1 MYAAGQGV
9 PLDLVEAYAW
19 LHRAGAA
26 GVLPAANYIRRIAAR
41 MEPALLAQANGYIGA
56 A

>member
-9 PLDLVEAYAW
+9 PTDLVEAYAW

-26 GVLPAANYIRRIAAR
+26 GIAPAASYLTRVSAR

>member
-9 PLDLVEAYAW
+9 APDLVEAYAW

-26 GVLPAANYIRRIAAR
+26 GVAPAVTYLRRVAAR
-41 MEPALLAQANGYIGA
+41 MEPALLEQANGYIGVA
-56 A
+56 

>member
-9 PLDLVEAYAW
+9 APDLVQAYAW

-26 GVLPAANYIRRIAAR
+26 GVLPAANYLQRVAAR
-41 MEPALLAQANGYIGA
+41 MEPALLAQANGYIGVA
-56 A
+56 

>member
-1 MYAAGQGV
+1 M
-9 PLDLVEAYAW
+9 LW

-26 GVLPAANYIRRIAAR
+26 GVPPAAGYLQRVAAR
-41 MEPALLAQANGYIGA
+41 MGPALLAQANGYIGA